1 MLTTIMP
8 KVEFSRFLYTHKID
22 QSEATA
28 GDQSEATAGDQSEA
42 AASDQSEA
50 AIVEYS

>member
-1 MLTTIMP
+1 MP

-28 GDQSEATAGDQSEA
+28 GDQSEAA
-42 AASDQSEA
+42 A
-50 AIVEYS
+50 VEYS

>member
-1 MLTTIMP
+1 MLTIIMP

-28 GDQSEATAGDQSEA
+28 GDQSEA

-50 AIVEYS
+50 AAVEYS